1 VHFSLFFFICS
12 SAPMRIAHHSHSL
25 YFSAHFLAAALFFQ
39 KMTTA
44 EQEKEFAK
52 VMLSNK
58 KRHLYEKMQYGINKK
73 SAVAETLER
82 KRELLEQKAAATAA
96 AAAAAASASASS
108 SSSSDVGAAAKPKA
122 GTKRK
127 TAEVAVAEVAV
138 VAPAAAKAVETKKP
152 AAKGKAASAAAAAV
166 AVEAPVAAARST
178 RARK

>member
-1 VHFSLFFFICS
+1 
-12 SAPMRIAHHSHSL
+12 MRIAHHSHSAIICI
-25 YFSAHFLAAALFFQ
+25 FSPLPLFQ

-108 SSSSDVGAAAKPKA
+108 SSSSDAKPKA

-138 VAPAAAKAVETKKP
+138 VAPVETKKP

-166 AVEAPVAAARST
+166 EAPVAAARST